1 MQHRLA
7 LAAAALATAGLLAG
21 CGDDATGADPSPTG
35 SPTSAPTSEPAS
47 TAPLGK
53 DVLLTDDDTVY
64 SDGADWFRT
73 AAFEGDGQD
82 VFNPCTRESLEG
94 TGATSV
100 VRADF
105 ELRSSAAESPEVN
118 GDFLTQVVGEYADEA
133 AATKAYD
140 DITGWLAHCS
150 PRPEGMEEYRAQ
162 QPREVKVDGAT
173 AQIVDSTYGPAPKEI
188 DPTGDAAYIM
198 ETGLVRQ
205 GARLSVL
212 TSVIVGQDYNFPE
225 EDGGTPVNRMLPK
238 AAAKMAP

>member
-7 LAAAALATAGLLAG
+7 LAVAALATTGLLAG
-21 CGDDATGADPSPTG
+21 CGDDSTGADPSPTG
-35 SPTSAPTSEPAS
+35 TPTSTPTSPAS
-47 TAPLGK
+47 LGK

-73 AAFEGDGQD
+73 EAFEGDGQD

-100 VRADF
+100 FRANF
-105 ELRSSAAESPEVN
+105 ELRNSAAKAPEVN

-133 AATKAYD
+133 AATAAYD
-140 DITGWLAHCS
+140 EITGWLAHCS
-150 PRPEGMEEYRAQ
+150 PRPEGMEEYRSQ
-162 QPREVKVDGAT
+162 PPREVKVDGAT

-212 TSVIVGQDYNFPE
+212 TSVIVGQDYNFTE

-238 AAAKMAP
+238 VAARMTP